1 MRTCMYCGKE
11 LKEGERCDCYMSRQ
25 RRGETDTAQN
35 TDKDENKKEKEKK
48 KTNNTSYKT
57 GYAGSDN
64 RFERA
69 RDRYR
74 AKKEARKNAGKSNFW
89 SDLWHYILC
98 AVKNPV
104 DAVTNP
110 RHISKGALL
119 LISVLCGVILWICAY
134 FISRGGAIGPVRIAA
149 SFMGFGEG
157 WTFNLQFLAVIL
169 SGAVGGII
177 SFFIYT
183 GIFYFVSRVI
193 IRSQTPYWQFCQ
205 RIVTA
210 WIPAVIIC
218 LCGSILGIFSFAMFV
233 AIVICGAAALV
244 ALTYEGLKTEWI
256 NASPQKV
263 FLSML
268 LGFFAVISVATHITF
283 I

>member
-35 TDKDENKKEKEKK
+35 TDKGDNKKEKERK

-74 AKKEARKNAGKSNFW
+74 AKKEARKNAGKSGFW
-89 SDLWHYILC
+89 SDLWHYIVC
-98 AVKNPV
+98 AVKNPI

-110 RHISKGALL
+110 RDLSKGALM
-119 LISVLCGVILWICAY
+119 LIAVAVGIIAWLCAY
-134 FISRGGAIGPVRIAA
+134 FITHGGAVGPVKVTA
-149 SFMGFGEG
+149 SFMGFSEG
-157 WTFNLQFLAVIL
+157 WTLNLKLLAVVL
-169 SGAVGGII
+169 SGAVGGIVA
-177 SFFIYT
+177 FFLYT
-183 GIFYFVSRVI
+183 GVFYLINKFI

-205 RIVTA
+205 RVITA
-210 WIPAVIIC
+210 WIPTAVIGVI
-218 LCGSILGIFSFAMFV
+218 GSLLGIFSLSALIAV
-233 AIVICGAAALV
+233 ALCGAAALV